1 MPEPSILSDTAIP
14 VVLSLAQLSHAGGRQ
29 VNQDSWGSV
38 LQDDLACIIVAD
50 GVGGE
55 YGGEIASNVV
65 VHSIMEMFVEEASFG
80 PRALQSYIE
89 HAVVQLQRR
98 QAQIPRL
105 KDMSS
110 TVAVLLID
118 QKNRC
123 ALWAHM
129 GDTRLY
135 LFRQGKLLSATRD
148 HSLIQQFVDAGHC
161 SADQLRRHPRR
172 SILSAAVGV
181 EGSAPATVTQ
191 NVTELQGDDAF
202 LICTDGFWEWISE
215 AEMEQAAIQADS
227 AQDWLD
233 SMHALVEKN
242 GKASNVPLDNCTA
255 FTIRVADPR
264 PSASSAPSTNNQC

>member
-1 MPEPSILSDTAIP
+1 MPEQSLLSDTAVP

-38 LQDDLACIIVAD
+38 LQDDLACIIVSD

-55 YGGEIASNVV
+55 YGGEIASNIV
-65 VHSIMEMFVEEASFG
+65 VHSIMEMFVEEASFS

-89 HAVVQLQRR
+89 HAVAQLQWR
-98 QAQIPRL
+98 QAQVPRL
-105 KDMSS
+105 KNMSS
-110 TVAVLLID
+110 TVAVLLVD

-135 LFRQGKLLSATRD
+135 LFRRGKLLSVTKD

-161 SADQLRRHPRR
+161 SAEQLRRHPRR
-172 SILSAAVGV
+172 SILTAAIGV
-181 EGSAPATVTQ
+181 EGSAPAAVTQ
-191 NVTELQGDDAF
+191 SITAIQDDDAF

-215 AEMEQAAIQADS
+215 AEMEQAAMQADS
-227 AQDWLD
+227 AQNWLD
-233 SMHALVEKN
+233 IMHARVAEN
-242 GKASNVPLDNCTA
+242 GGASNAPLDNCTA
-255 FTIRVADPR
+255 FTIRVADLR
-264 PSASSAPSTNNQC
+264 PSTPPANR

>member
-1 MPEPSILSDTAIP
+1 MPEPSLLSDTTLP
-14 VVLSLAQLSHAGGRQ
+14 LVLNLAQLSHAGGRQ

-38 LQDDLACIIVAD
+38 LQEDLACVIVSD

-55 YGGEIASNVV
+55 YGGEIASNIV

-89 HAVVQLQRR
+89 HAVTQLNRR

-129 GDTRLY
+129 GDTRSY
-135 LFRQGKLLSATRD
+135 LFRRNKLHSVTKD

-161 SADQLRRHPRR
+161 SAEQLRRHPRR
-172 SILSAAVGV
+172 SILTAAVGV
-181 EGSAPATVTQ
+181 EGSAPAEVTQ
-191 NVTELQGDDAF
+191 CATQLQDGDAF
-202 LICTDGFWEWISE
+202 LICSDGFWEWISE
-215 AEMEQAAIQADS
+215 AEMEQAAVQAGS
-227 AQDWLD
+227 AQEWLD
-233 SMHALVEKN
+233 LMHAIVEKN
-242 GKASNVPLDNCTA
+242 GSASNLPLDNCTA
-255 FTIRVADPR
+255 FTIHIADPR
-264 PSASSAPSTNNQC
+264 TSPSANC